1 MLKYMCLVSRL
12 SHESHCPLS
21 LLWACAGVEQ
31 HPGGASSNSCSNAEY
46 NEWLNML
53 LTGVSAMIVLHIANH
68 SGVSN
73 STACVVYI
81 CYSLKNAE
89 VRLLNNRR
97 ARG

>member
-12 SHESHCPLS
+12 SHESHCALS

-53 LTGVSAMIVLHIANH
+53 LTGVSAMIVLQIAK
-68 SGVSN
+68 SFRGQQFN
-73 STACVVYI
+73 SMRRVHM
-81 CYSLKNAE
+81 
-89 VRLLNNRR
+89 LLFEKC
-97 ARG
+97 

>member
-21 LLWACAGVEQ
+21 LLWACAGIEQ

-53 LTGVSAMIVLHIANH
+53 LTGVSAMIVLQIAK
-68 SGVSN
+68 SFRGQQFN
-73 STACVVYI
+73 S
-81 CYSLKNAE
+81 
-89 VRLLNNRR
+89 VRRVHMVLFEKC
-97 ARG
+97 